1 MKRYLIKYYRNNDY
15 IKINFNKDSFASCK
29 KEDATLF
36 VTLELANTYKAK
48 LEKFYK
54 DMQFNEKFI
63 IEEI

>member
-29 KEDATLF
+29 KEDATQF
-36 VTLELANTYKAK
+36 VTFELANTYKEK

-54 DMQFNEKFI
+54 NMKINEKFF
-63 IEEI
+63 IEEV